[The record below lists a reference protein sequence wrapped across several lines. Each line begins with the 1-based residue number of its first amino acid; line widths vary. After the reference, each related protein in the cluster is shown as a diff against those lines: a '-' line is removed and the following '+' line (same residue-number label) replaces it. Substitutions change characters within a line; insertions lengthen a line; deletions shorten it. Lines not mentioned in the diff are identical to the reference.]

1 MLNAEDNTSLQSE
14 FLISVVLKKT
24 RKQVKQWSSWDWSIA
39 GVVVNDPAGAG
50 DVWGAV
56 IQENDDQAQY
66 LFRGMRLQLF
76 KDGCE
81 GYWYNL
87 TSEKASLFL
96 VCDIEDESMAQPML
110 ITANQDEAMAHM
122 ESDELV
128 LSTPIPPQIYHHI
141 EAFVVANYLPAAKK
155 KRKRRDWV
163 GESEYAKRQQNH

>member
-1 MLNAEDNTSLQSE
+1 MPNSEHSTSLQSE
-14 FLISVVLKKT
+14 FSISVVLQKT
-24 RKQVKQWSSWDWSIA
+24 RKQVKQWVSWNWSIA
-39 GVVVNDPAGAG
+39 GIVANDPAVSKA
-50 DVWGAV
+50 WGTV
-56 IQENDDQAQY
+56 LEENDNQTRY
-66 LFRGMRLQLF
+66 LYRGMRLELH

-96 VCDIEDESMAQPML
+96 VCDMEDETMAQPML

-128 LSTPIPPQIYHHI
+128 LSVPIPPEIYRHI

-155 KRKRRDWV
+155 KRKRRDWA
-163 GESEYAKRQQNH
+163 GESEYAKRQ